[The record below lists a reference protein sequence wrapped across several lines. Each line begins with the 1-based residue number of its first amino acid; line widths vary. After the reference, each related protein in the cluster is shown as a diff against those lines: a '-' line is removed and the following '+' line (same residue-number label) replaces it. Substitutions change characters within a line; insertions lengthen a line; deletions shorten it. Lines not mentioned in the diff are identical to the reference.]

1 MIAVRALLWAIG
13 FLGTLWA
20 VIGIF
25 HHIPDV
31 GIGMA
36 VTAATV
42 VAWGLMD
49 WIEER

>member
-1 MIAVRALLWAIG
+1 MIAVRAALWAIG

-31 GIGMA
+31 GIGLA
-36 VTAATV
+36 VTAASV
-42 VAWGLMD
+42 VGWGLMD

>member
-1 MIAVRALLWAIG
+1 MIAVRAALWAIG

-49 WIEER
+49 WLEER

>member
-1 MIAVRALLWAIG
+1 MIAVRAALWAIG

-25 HHIPDV
+25 HHLPDV

-36 VTAATV
+36 ITAASV
-42 VAWGLMD
+42 VGWGLMD
-49 WIEER
+49 WLEER